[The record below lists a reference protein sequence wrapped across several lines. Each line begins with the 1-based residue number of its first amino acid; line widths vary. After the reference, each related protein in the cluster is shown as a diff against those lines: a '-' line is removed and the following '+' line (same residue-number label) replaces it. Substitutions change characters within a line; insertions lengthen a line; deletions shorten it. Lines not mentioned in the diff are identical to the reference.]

1 MNEDD
6 VNEEGLDESN
16 DKEMEDINPRG
27 LENEYI
33 YKEQQLN
40 QNQTADKAEDYDRK
54 VFGENQTE
62 EALCEGDG
70 DQQAQGNEETGEAYG
85 IDPTVNF
92 KYKDEASSNL
102 TLLLRSIFEANS
114 ANKYKGDFK
123 SGRKLNMKKI
133 IPYIASDYRRDKIW
147 MKRRKSDKKDYT
159 VRLFVDNSKSMYS
172 QAMIDTLFVTFS
184 RLTNAFKTLGIPVE
198 IYRFGSDLVECTL
211 QEMNFSDSETN
222 IEWIDQFRDGINII
236 LTDGVFQKTSFY
248 NENFLVILID
258 RSGIKKMSKISLCD
272 GNIFVQ
278 KYLDQFQLKYCTIE
292 NVEELEGAFVL
303 ALSELIKNK

>member
-1 MNEDD
+1 M
-6 VNEEGLDESN
+6 
-16 DKEMEDINPRG
+16 R
-27 LENEYI
+27 
-33 YKEQQLN
+33 
-40 QNQTADKAEDYDRK
+40 
-54 VFGENQTE
+54 
-62 EALCEGDG
+62 
-70 DQQAQGNEETGEAYG
+70 
-85 IDPTVNF
+85 
-92 KYKDEASSNL
+92 
-102 TLLLRSIFEANS
+102 
-114 ANKYKGDFK
+114 
-123 SGRKLNMKKI
+123 KI

-172 QAMIDTLFVTFS
+172 QTMIDTLFVTFS
-184 RLTNAFKTLGIPVE
+184 RLTNAFKALGIPVE

-222 IEWIDQFRDGINII
+222 IEWIYRFRDGINII

-278 KYLDQFQLKYCTIE
+278 KFLDQFQLKYCTIE
-292 NVEELEGAFVL
+292 NVEELEGVFIL